1 MAIELN
7 DGRIFT
13 GRTSP
18 LMGACANATMNALK
32 ALAGIEDERHLLS
45 PEVIEPIQKLKVKHL
60 GSQNPRLHTEEML
73 LALSV
78 CAASDPQAQL
88 RGRLRNNRH
97 SRRSHQN
104 TRRSHR
110 RTSRRRG
117 WTAYSHRNSHRNSRH
132 NRRRRSW

>member
-45 PEVIEPIQKLKVKHL
+45 PEVIEPIQKLKGEASGKPEPPPAHR
-60 GSQNPRLHTEEML
+60 GD
-73 LALSV
+73 
-78 CAASDPQAQL
+78 AAGAV
-88 RGRLRNNRH
+88 RLRRQ
-97 SRRSHQN
+97 RPPG
-104 TRRSHR
+104 HR
-110 RTSRRRG
+110 PRWTS
-117 WTAYSHRNSHRNSRH
+117 
-132 NRRRRSW
+132 